1 MERVSFTPTQQI
13 HVDRLINEAYGKGRR
28 KAQAE
33 IDALKAEIEELK
45 NKKLFGFLR
54 RRFNSEVQ
62 HLGEQE
68 GRCYPKWLCRKE
80 NMFTCLCLKE
90 T

>member
-1 MERVSFTPTQQI
+1 MERITFTPTQQI
-13 HVDRLINEAYGKGRR
+13 HIDRLINEAFGKGRR

-54 RRFNSEVQ
+54 R
-62 HLGEQE
+62 
-68 GRCYPKWLCRKE
+68 
-80 NMFTCLCLKE
+80 
-90 T
+90 

>member
-54 RRFNSEVQ
+54 RRFNSEV
-62 HLGEQE
+62 
-68 GRCYPKWLCRKE
+68 
-80 NMFTCLCLKE
+80 
-90 T
+90 